1 MTISSLLRGSVRH
14 TGYAFFCLAILS
26 AFIERALSG
35 FVTPYFNPYAVASMA
50 LVLSLFGAWDVVGSR
65 RGRWF
70 VGVVCVTGL
79 SVWLYLSFDF
89 EKVSVLLLGIIGLLV
104 AFFLTSVYAEDL

>member
-1 MTISSLLRGSVRH
+1 MTLSSLLRGLIRH
-14 TGYAFFCLAILS
+14 TGYAFFCLSVLS
-26 AFIERALSG
+26 AFIERALTG

-70 VGVVCVTGL
+70 VGGLFVVGIAFFVYVSLDVSKGSL
-79 SVWLYLSFDF
+79 LSF
-89 EKVSVLLLGIIGLLV
+89 GTMGLLV
-104 AFFLTSVYAEDL
+104 AFLLTSVYAEDL